1 MNLYYFGTALSLSAL
16 YMIAGCGSLF
26 AIKSGEFNMGGEGQI
41 YAGGFI
47 CAIFL
52 NFAGKIN
59 LPAVFAVF
67 LAIVAAFLISGF
79 LAFLSSILKNY
90 KNASPLFTT
99 FIISAS
105 IIPLI
110 DGLIAGPFRTNE
122 GNLLSTAFINQNY
135 RFFSILPPS
144 SCNASLFFAVFL
156 CIALYFFFDRSSFGR
171 KITIFGISP
180 EFSKYSGYNNFLM
193 RNFSLFI
200 SGGLHGICGAVAVL
214 GTYFTCHS
222 GFYSGMGW
230 NALSASLIAGLNPV
244 LLIPSSVVLAFI
256 VTYADKFALFNNLG
270 FDISSLIQGIIL
282 FMIGFCLKGSVFAD
296 FAKEIKTSSLKKRS
310 QEAQK

>member
-52 NFAGKIN
+52 DFAGKIN
-59 LPAVFAVF
+59 LPSFLSIF
-67 LAIVAAFLISGF
+67 LAMTAAFLIPAF

-90 KNASPLFTT
+90 KNASPLFTS
-99 FIISAS
+99 FIISAT

-110 DGLIAGPFRTNE
+110 DGLIAGPFRTTE
-122 GNLLSTAFINQNY
+122 GNLLSTAFINQDY
-135 RFFSILPPS
+135 RFVSILPPS
-144 SCNASLFFAVFL
+144 SCNPSLFFAVFL
-156 CIALYFFFDRSSFGR
+156 CIALYFFFDRTSSGR

-180 EFSKYSGYNNFLM
+180 EFSKYSGYNNFMM

-200 SGGLHGICGAVAVL
+200 SGGLHGICGATAVI

-230 NALSASLIAGLNPV
+230 NALSASLIAGSNSIF
-244 LLIPSSVVLAFI
+244 LIPSSIVLAFI
-256 VTYADKFALFNNLG
+256 VTYTDKFALFNNLG

-296 FAKEIKTSSLKKRS
+296 FVQNFRTSGFKKRNVGG
-310 QEAQK
+310 QK